1 MSEQVQEATTTL
13 REVEQVVEAAR
24 DAMTDEMIGRVASA
38 VGDGAE
44 LLDQVNRAGLARAIP
59 ALAELVHSG
68 DLERLVQLARLYSS
82 AQDAMTDEMVGRLAE
97 TAASGIGF
105 IDQASRAG
113 LERAIPALAQLVNDG
128 DLDRLVQLAR
138 LYGSAQDAMTDEM
151 VGRLAETMGAGIS
164 LLDRFSRGGADRLL
178 QMLEHLDGSGA
189 LERAART
196 LPVLT
201 DRLEMLERMLHC
213 FEAATHAADKEPPM
227 SGGIGGMWSLMK
239 DPENQRSLRFL
250 MLLGRQMHDTCVKR

>member
-1 MSEQVQEATTTL
+1 MSEQVQEGMTMQ
-13 REVEQVVEAAR
+13 REVERVVEAAR
-24 DAMTDEMIGRVASA
+24 DALTDDMIGRIAA
-38 VGDGAE
+38 AAGDGAE

-59 ALAELVHSG
+59 ALAQLVHDG

-97 TAASGIGF
+97 TAASGLGF

-113 LERAIPALAQLVNDG
+113 LERAIPAIAQLVNDG

-151 VGRLAETMGAGIS
+151 VGRLAETMGSGIS

-178 QMLEHLDGSGA
+178 QMLEQLVASGTLD
-189 LERAART
+189 RIARQ
-196 LPVLT
+196 LPLLT
-201 DRLEMLERMLHC
+201 QRLEMLERMLHC
-213 FEAATHAADKEPPM
+213 FEAAANASDKEPPM
-227 SGGIGGMWSLMK
+227 PGGIGGMWSLVK
-239 DPENQRSLRFL
+239 EPENQRSLRFL
-250 MLLGRQMHDTCVKR
+250 ILLGRQMHDTCVTR

>member
-1 MSEQVQEATTTL
+1 MSEQVQEATTL
-13 REVEQVVEAAR
+13 GEVERLVEAAR
-24 DAMTDEMIGRVASA
+24 DSMTDEMVSRLAST
-38 VGDGAE
+38 VSDGVE
-44 LLDQVNRAGLARAIP
+44 LMDQVNRAKLGRAIP
-59 ALAELVHSG
+59 ALAELVNNG
-68 DLERLVQLARLYSS
+68 DLDRLVQLARLYGS

-97 TAASGIGF
+97 TAASGLGF
-105 IDQASRAG
+105 IDKASRAG

-151 VGRLAETMGAGIS
+151 VGRIAETMGSGLS

-178 QMLEHLDGSGA
+178 QMLEQLVASGTLD
-189 LERAART
+189 RIARQ

-201 DRLEMLERMLHC
+201 QRLEMLERMLHC
-213 FEAATHAADKEPPM
+213 FEAASNAADKEPPM
-227 SGGIGGMWSLMK
+227 KGGIGPMWSLMT

-250 MLLGRQMHDTCVKR
+250 MLLGRQMHDTCVTR

>member
-1 MSEQVQEATTTL
+1 MSEQVEGTMAMQ
-13 REVEQVVEAAR
+13 REVERVVEAAR
-24 DAMTDEMIGRVASA
+24 DALTDDMIGRIAA
-38 VGDGAE
+38 AAGDGAE
-44 LLDQVNRAGLARAIP
+44 LLDQVNRAGLSRAIP
-59 ALAELVHSG
+59 ALAQLVHNG
-68 DLERLVQLARLYSS
+68 DLERLVQLARLYGS

-97 TAASGIGF
+97 TGAAGLGF

-138 LYGSAQDAMTDEM
+138 LYGSAQDAMTDQM
-151 VGRLAETMGAGIS
+151 VGRVAETMGAGLS

-178 QMLEHLDGSGA
+178 QMLEHLDASGA
-189 LERAART
+189 LERIART

-201 DRLEMLERMLHC
+201 QRLEMLERMLHC
-213 FEAATHAADKEPPM
+213 FEAASQAADKEPPM
-227 SGGIGGMWSLMK
+227 PGGLGAMWKLMT

-250 MLLGRQMHDTCVKR
+250 MILGRQMHDTCAMR